1 MTYPV
6 LSNGT
11 FAVSGIGWARFDHAC
26 DIDARFEVNSPIAIM
41 ADLRVRDYVVTY
53 GGNESSG
60 DKALNVYGTFRPDT
74 DMFYGCTML
83 DKSTIDLSGRTTALP
98 AEAVFA
104 KYQPSR
110 LSVSFAEGATVTVHV
125 DGRTDLKELSRTK
138 ENGAYAGYLMKWN
151 TRPDAS
157 VKFVLDGDAARRYRL
172 LCTDGGLVLCPSS
185 GLVIVVR

>member
-1 MTYPV
+1 MFRCT
-6 LSNGT
+6 LC
-11 FAVSGIGWARFDHAC
+11 RF
-26 DIDARFEVNSPIAIM
+26 
-41 ADLRVRDYVVTY
+41 
-53 GGNESSG
+53 
-60 DKALNVYGTFRPDT
+60 
-74 DMFYGCTML
+74 
-83 DKSTIDLSGRTTALP
+83 P

-138 ENGAYAGYLMKWN
+138 ENGVFAGYLMKWN

-157 VKFVLDGDAARRYRL
+157 VKFVLDGDVARRYRL